1 MSEAYV
7 RRTLKKAW
15 DGVTEAE
22 LMVSCSAR
30 HLVLRRGRL
39 EIITVPIN
47 LKHDLPET
55 TTDEKVLDWVRT
67 RVVRREAFRI
77 PPAKYEAAV
86 LGLMA
91 PQSLKGW
98 VAAILWWHLHSTA
111 GEPVDSDEDD
121 RVAWREFRARWS
133 GVYDFGHKHTVEE
146 LESALSRI
154 GMLPGALKDHP
165 ARPTLEARFVLGE
178 GAKRGRRTP
187 IQQAARRKRL
197 AARKKTASKTKG
209 KKR

>member
-1 MSEAYV
+1 MSESYV
-7 RRTLKKAW
+7 GRKLKTAW
-15 DGVTEAE
+15 NGVTEVE

-30 HLVLRRGRL
+30 HGG
-39 EIITVPIN
+39 ITVPIN

-67 RVVRREAFRI
+67 RVVRRAAFRI

-86 LGLMA
+86 LGMKG

-98 VAAILWWHLHSTA
+98 VAAILWWHLHSTV
-111 GEPVDSDEDD
+111 GEPVDADEDD
-121 RVAWREFRARWS
+121 RAAWREFRSRWS
-133 GVYDFGHKHTVEE
+133 GVYDFGHKHTVDE
-146 LESALSRI
+146 LDAALSQI

-165 ARPTLEARFVLGE
+165 ARPTLEARFVLDA